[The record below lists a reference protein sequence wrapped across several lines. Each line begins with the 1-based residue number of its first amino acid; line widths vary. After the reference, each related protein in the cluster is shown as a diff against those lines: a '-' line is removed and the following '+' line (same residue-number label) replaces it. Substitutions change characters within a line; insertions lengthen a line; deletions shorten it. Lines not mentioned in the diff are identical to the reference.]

1 MKGAITMKD
10 DVTIS
15 NEAIKLQI
23 KEIAKKVDILD
34 SEIEPYGKYIA
45 KISNSV
51 YNRLMD
57 KPNGKL
63 ILVTAITPTP
73 FGEGKTTMTVGLV
86 DALSRVGK
94 RVIGAL
100 REPSLGPVLGMK
112 GGATGGGYAQ
122 VLPKEKINLH
132 FTGDIHAISTAHN
145 FLSAAI
151 DNTLH
156 YGNPLD
162 LDINRIV
169 WPRTLDM
176 NDRSIRDI
184 KTNTREDHFIITA
197 ASEIM
202 AILCLAKDL
211 KDLRERLGSILIGYN
226 LEGEEVLASSLNI
239 TDSLVILLQD
249 AMKPN
254 LVQTLEHNPVLIHG
268 GPFANIAHGCNSIVA
283 TKTALKL
290 ADYVITEAGFGADL
304 GAEKF
309 MDIKTRV
316 LGETPDAVVL
326 VATLRALKYHG
337 QDGTI
342 SELDSLKIGL
352 SNLEK
357 HIQNVKKFNIPYVIA
372 LNKFESDTTDE
383 LTFIQNWAKENNH
396 PISLAEVF
404 LKGSLGGIDL
414 ANKVVELSKTKQ
426 TLVRM
431 YELEDSL
438 FDKVKKVSTNVYGA
452 SDVIYSDKAKEKL
465 EALSKSYNHYPIC
478 IAKTPLSFSNNPKK
492 KGIPHKFDLKIDD
505 VRISRGAGF
514 IVLLTKGI
522 ITMPG
527 LPLEP
532 NASKMFIDD
541 NGIISGKL

>member
-226 LEGEEVLASSLNI
+226 LKGEEVLASSLNI

-337 QDGTI
+337 QDGSI

-372 LNKFESDTTDE
+372 LNKFESDTMDE

-465 EALSKSYNHYPIC
+465 EALSKSYNHYSIC
-478 IAKTPLSFSNNPKK
+478 IAKTPLSFSNDPKK

-541 NGIISGKL
+541 NGMISGKL

>member
-372 LNKFESDTTDE
+372 LNKFESDTMDE

-465 EALSKSYNHYPIC
+465 EALSKSYNHYSIC
-478 IAKTPLSFSNNPKK
+478 IAKTPLSFSNDPKK

>member
-226 LEGEEVLASSLNI
+226 LKGEEVLASSLNI

-372 LNKFESDTTDE
+372 LNKFESDTMDE

-465 EALSKSYNHYPIC
+465 EALSKSYNHYSIC
-478 IAKTPLSFSNNPKK
+478 IAKTPLSFSNDPKK

-541 NGIISGKL
+541 NGMISGKL

>member
-372 LNKFESDTTDE
+372 LNKFESDTMDE

-541 NGIISGKL
+541 YGIISGKL

>member
-372 LNKFESDTTDE
+372 LNKFESDTMDE

-465 EALSKSYNHYPIC
+465 EALSKSYNHYSIC
-478 IAKTPLSFSNNPKK
+478 IAKTPLSFSNDPKK

-541 NGIISGKL
+541 NGMISGKL

>member
-372 LNKFESDTTDE
+372 LNKFESDTMDE

>member
-211 KDLRERLGSILIGYN
+211 KDLRERLDSILIGYN

-372 LNKFESDTTDE
+372 LNKFESDSMDE

-478 IAKTPLSFSNNPKK
+478 IAKTPLSFSNDPKK
-492 KGIPHKFDLKIDD
+492 KGIPHKFNLKIDD

>member
-372 LNKFESDTTDE
+372 LNKFESDTMDE

-478 IAKTPLSFSNNPKK
+478 IAKTPLSFSNDPKK

-541 NGIISGKL
+541 NGMISGKL

>member
-1 MKGAITMKD
+1 MKD

-23 KEIAKKVDILD
+23 KEIAKKIDILD

-51 YNRLMD
+51 YNRLID

-132 FTGDIHAISTAHN
+132 FTGDIHAISAAHN

-372 LNKFESDTTDE
+372 LNKFESDTMDE

-465 EALSKSYNHYPIC
+465 EALSKSYNHYSIC
-478 IAKTPLSFSNNPKK
+478 IAKTPLSFSNDPKK

>member
-226 LEGEEVLASSLNI
+226 LKGEEVLASSLNI

-309 MDIKTRV
+309 MDIKTLV

-372 LNKFESDTTDE
+372 LNKFESDTMDE

-465 EALSKSYNHYPIC
+465 EALSKSYNHYSIC
-478 IAKTPLSFSNNPKK
+478 IAKTPLSFSNDPKK

-532 NASKMFIDD
+532 NASKMFIDN
-541 NGIISGKL
+541 NGMISGKL